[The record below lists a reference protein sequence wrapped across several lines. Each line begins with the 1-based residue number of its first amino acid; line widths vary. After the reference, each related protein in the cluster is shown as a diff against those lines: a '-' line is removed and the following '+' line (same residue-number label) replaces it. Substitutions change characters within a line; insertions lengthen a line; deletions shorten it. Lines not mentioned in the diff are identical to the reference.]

1 MNIAILGATGNVGT
15 RLTDEALRRGHR
27 VTALARSA
35 ESLPARAGLTTK
47 NIDVAQADA
56 LAQAF
61 AGHDVVISSLKF
73 LGNDPRRIID
83 AVKAAGQMSGQ
94 VGGQAGGKT
103 PRLLVVGGAGSLF
116 GAPGVQIVDT
126 PEFPAAYKAEA
137 LAGREFLNTLKGE
150 TTLDWTFLS
159 PSALLAPGERTGKF
173 RLGEDDLLV
182 DAAGKSSISIE
193 DYAIAMIDEAETPR
207 HARRRFTVGY

>member
-15 RLTDEALRRGHR
+15 RLTDEALQRGHR

-56 LAQAF
+56 LARAL
-61 AGHDVVISSLKF
+61 AGHDAVISSLKF
-73 LGNDPRRIID
+73 HGNDPRRIIE
-83 AVKAAGQMSGQ
+83 AVKAAGH
-94 VGGQAGGKT
+94 ANGGKT

-173 RLGEDDLLV
+173 RLGEDNLLV

-193 DYAIAMIDEAETPR
+193 DYAIAMIDEVETPR
-207 HARRRFTVGY
+207 HTRRRFTVGY

>member
-15 RLTDEALRRGHR
+15 RLTDEALQRGHR

-35 ESLPARAGLTTK
+35 ESLPARAGLTAK

-56 LAQAF
+56 LARAL
-61 AGHDVVISSLKF
+61 AGHDAVISSLKF
-73 LGNDPRRIID
+73 HGNDPRRIIE
-83 AVKAAGQMSGQ
+83 AVKAAGQASG
-94 VGGQAGGKT
+94 GET

-182 DAAGKSSISIE
+182 DAAGNSSISIE
-193 DYAIAMIDEAETPR
+193 DYAIAMIDEVETPR
-207 HARRRFTVGY
+207 HTRRRFTVGY

>member
-1 MNIAILGATGNVGT
+1 MKIAILGATGNVGT
-15 RLTDEALRRGHR
+15 RLTDEALQRGHL

-47 NIDVAQADA
+47 NIDVNQPAA

-73 LGNDPRRIID
+73 LNNDPRRIID
-83 AVKAAGQMSGQ
+83 AVKAAGN
-94 VGGQAGGKT
+94 AT
-103 PRLLVVGGAGSLF
+103 RLLVVGGAGSLF

-126 PEFPAAYKAEA
+126 PDFPAAYKSEA

-150 TTLDWTFLS
+150 AELDSTFLS
-159 PSALLAPGERTGKF
+159 PSALLLPGERTGKF
-173 RLGEDDLLV
+173 RLGQDDLLI

-207 HARRRFTVGY
+207 HTRKRFTVGY